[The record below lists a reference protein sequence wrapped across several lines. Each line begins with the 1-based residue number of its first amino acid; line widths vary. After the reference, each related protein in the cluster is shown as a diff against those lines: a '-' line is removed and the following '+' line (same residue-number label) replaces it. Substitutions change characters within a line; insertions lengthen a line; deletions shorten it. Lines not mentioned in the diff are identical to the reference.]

1 MALPLTIDEA
11 LFEWCTPRQRE
22 VLEAV
27 NLHGSAKAASI
38 ALGINQGAAS
48 DAFIAVKKKAAR
60 AGYAPAYDFTRP
72 VPDGYVAKGV
82 STYYDREG
90 KPSGQW
96 VKASLTHEALVE
108 AMQEAVDGFK
118 DQIDPQALSLLQRL
132 LRSICAIFI
141 PLPTT
146 TLVCWRGIKKVEAI
160 GMYRWQRKLSL
171 LRLLR

>member
-96 VKASLTHEALVE
+96 VKASLTHEALCRGH
-108 AMQEAVDGFK
+108 AGGRR
-118 DQIDPQALSLLQRL
+118 RL
-132 LRSICAIFI
+132 
-141 PLPTT
+141 
-146 TLVCWRGIKKVEAI
+146 
-160 GMYRWQRKLSL
+160 
-171 LRLLR
+171 